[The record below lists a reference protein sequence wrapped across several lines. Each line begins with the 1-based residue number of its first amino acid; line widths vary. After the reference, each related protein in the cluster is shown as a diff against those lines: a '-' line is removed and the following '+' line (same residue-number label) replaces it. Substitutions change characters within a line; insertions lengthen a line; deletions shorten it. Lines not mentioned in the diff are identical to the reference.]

1 MRSVLLR
8 RSATFIEKTREP
20 DAMYALLDLTGDP
33 LAYLTDVFQIILA
46 KRVKSTQMEGTSPE
60 GYTGQITEELAS
72 K

>member
-8 RSATFIEKTREP
+8 RSAAFIEKTREP
-20 DAMYALLDLTGDP
+20 DAMHALFDLTEDP
-33 LAYLTDVFQIILA
+33 STHSTDVFQIILS

-60 GYTGQITEELAS
+60 GYIGQIIEELAS